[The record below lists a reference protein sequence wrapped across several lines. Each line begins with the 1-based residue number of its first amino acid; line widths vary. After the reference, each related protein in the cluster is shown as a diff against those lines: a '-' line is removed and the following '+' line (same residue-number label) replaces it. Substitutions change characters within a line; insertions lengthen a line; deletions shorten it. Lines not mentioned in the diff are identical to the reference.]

1 MADELQVVSALPAP
15 PDYFKRFEDEN
26 FQLKRPPVPE
36 GSYASF
42 GIPYSAEAFIPT
54 LVPDE
59 KKLGP
64 KQDDLD
70 RNFRSEMQ
78 KLLQSIMANYVQLL
92 DILIECPS
100 QQSRKVEELE
110 QLFVNFHSI
119 LNQFRQHQARE
130 MVLVRLKRQ
139 KKDEQ
144 KALAMLESQM
154 EAVRQVV
161 EGKAAP

>member
-78 KLLQSIMANYVQLL
+78 N
-92 DILIECPS
+92 
-100 QQSRKVEELE
+100 RKVEELE